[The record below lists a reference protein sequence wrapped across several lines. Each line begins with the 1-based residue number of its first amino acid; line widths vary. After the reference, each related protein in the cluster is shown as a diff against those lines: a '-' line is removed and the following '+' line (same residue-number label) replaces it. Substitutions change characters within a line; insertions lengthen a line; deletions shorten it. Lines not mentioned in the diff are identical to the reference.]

1 MSQEFSMLLFEPTY
15 KIWLVGI
22 GYLPNLVAAFI
33 LILIGFF
40 LSRVF
45 SSLFEYVMKRI
56 KLDFFT
62 SKIGINEIL
71 TRIGLGKSPTKILS
85 ILLYWTIMLIFIV
98 SATKVLKLDF
108 VSNIF
113 EAFLIKF
120 IPRIIAAIII
130 GFAGIILSKVIE
142 DIVYNAAT
150 ANNLKAGRLFSKIM
164 SIVVLIFTSVLVI
177 EQLGLDIK
185 LLRSSINIL
194 FGSLGLGFAFAIGIS
209 FGLGAKDIAK
219 NFMES
224 LTTNHSKN
232 KEK

>member
-1 MSQEFSMLLFEPTY
+1 MSQQISTFLLEPTY
-15 KIWLVGI
+15 KLWLVGI
-22 GYLPNLVAAFI
+22 EYLPNMVAAFL

-45 SSLFEYVMKRI
+45 SSFLEYIMKRI
-56 KLDFFT
+56 KLDMFT
-62 SKIGINEIL
+62 SKVGINEIL
-71 TRIGLGKSPTKILS
+71 TRIGLGKSPTKVLS
-85 ILLYWTIMLIFIV
+85 ILIYWTIMLIFIV
-98 SATKVLKLDF
+98 SATTVLKLDF
-108 VSNIF
+108 VSDIF

-130 GFAGIILSKVIE
+130 GFAGIILSKLIE

-150 ANNLKAGRLFSKIM
+150 SNNLKAGKLFSKIM
-164 SIVVLIFTSVLVI
+164 SVVVLIFTSVLVI

-224 LTTNHSKN
+224 LTTNHHKN
-232 KEK
+232 KDD